1 MFACFGKSKKKKNK
15 KNDKA
20 NDKNKEKNE
29 EESGN
34 ESEKEIKELEK
45 QYLKLKVEN
54 ENLSFSNENN
64 QRQSL
69 FLDSLIRDFK
79 TSFSC
84 FYEEDEAEA
93 EDVNESNIR
102 AFLRKEKSTLEAK
115 YELLNGDNK
124 ILMSQYQ
131 EAYDELEKLTDPKV
145 SEIAKLEQK
154 QFVLE
159 NILKQKKSSLEYLE
173 QKLQQLKKKKKDKNG
188 ILIDDIFLN
197 NNMPEKI
204 YSNPHENNSDEE
216 DKDSMSINDKSMN
229 NSNNYHPFANQD
241 GNRETI
247 RKIITDNI
255 EFNRA
260 LYQKIYRQTIDENS
274 KYEENVKKLNQ
285 IKKEIEE
292 IKNPQNKNVN
302 NNASNNIS
310 TDTKS
315 LNNKNEEKDEKLF
328 KEKTEEL
335 MKNKSIISNL
345 LVEIEKVKTENSELE
360 KEIGQMYE
368 DLSVKFKNAIQ
379 LEKELEKIKNIRRKM
394 SISSQEKQKL
404 NV

>member
-15 KNDKA
+15 KIEKVND
-20 NDKNKEKNE
+20 NNKEKNE
-29 EESGN
+29 EDSGN

-84 FYEEDEAEA
+84 FYEEDEAE
-93 EDVNESNIR
+93 ENVNESSIR

-154 QFVLE
+154 QFILE

-173 QKLQQLKKKKKDKNG
+173 LKLQQLKKKKKDKNG
-188 ILIDDIFLN
+188 VLIDDIFLN

-247 RKIITDNI
+247 RKIISDNI

-260 LYQKIYRQTIDENS
+260 LYQKIYRQTIDENN

-292 IKNPQNKNVN
+292 IKNPQNKNIN

-345 LVEIEKVKTENSELE
+345 LIEIEKVKNENSELE

-368 DLSVKFKNAIQ
+368 DLSAKFKSAIQ
-379 LEKELEKIKNIRRKM
+379 LEKELEKIKNVRRKM
-394 SISSQEKQKL
+394 SISSQEKQKV

>member
-15 KNDKA
+15 KNDKD
-20 NDKNKEKNE
+20 NENNKEKNE
-29 EESGN
+29 EDSGN

-84 FYEEDEAEA
+84 FYEEDGNEEN
-93 EDVNESNIR
+93 VNESNIR
-102 AFLRKEKSTLEAK
+102 TFLRREKSTLEAK

-154 QFVLE
+154 QFILE
-159 NILKQKKSSLEYLE
+159 NILKQKKSSLQYLE
-173 QKLQQLKKKKKDKNG
+173 QKLQHLKKKKKDKNA

-197 NNMPEKI
+197 NNMPEKAF
-204 YSNPHENNSDEE
+204 SNPQANNSDDE
-216 DKDSMSINDKSMN
+216 DKDSMSIDDKSMN

-247 RKIITDNI
+247 RKIISDNI

-292 IKNPQNKNVN
+292 IKNPQSKNTN

-315 LNNKNEEKDEKLF
+315 RNKNDEKDEKLM

-345 LVEIEKVKTENSELE
+345 LIEIEKVKTENSELE

-368 DLSVKFKNAIQ
+368 DLSVKFKTAIQ
-379 LEKELEKIKNIRRKM
+379 LEKELEKIKNVRRKI
-394 SISSQEKQKL
+394 SISSQEKQKV